1 MTNNTSA
8 LIKVAARALRPIRPT
23 RPTRPLGTTTPL
35 VRRPNGGSET
45 PAATPRQQYLP
56 GFDPKHSM
64 RGPYPSKQTPDAGA
78 HYEAQMRDNGFVRDM
93 QGNWV
98 HRNSYD
104 PTTPAGTHTSQSVT
118 TADMPT
124 RPLPPAGITAGRSA
138 AFDDAPTRPLPPA
151 GIPAERLNVYEGMP
165 PISVRPIALDVPPA
179 AFRPGSVPNANPAQ
193 SLLGH
198 LDSARKA
205 ATRSLNANRVISTVG
220 GGVVGAGLSAGLG
233 TWLGHGY
240 QNGAGNGQNQ
250 PVMQPQPV
258 TTMPQPT
265 YPTYPY
271 VTGPTPRSITL
282 PQM

>member
-35 VRRPNGGSET
+35 VRRSNGGSAT
-45 PAATPRQQYLP
+45 PATPRQQYLP

-104 PTTPAGTHTSQSVT
+104 PTTPAGTPTSQSVA
-118 TADMPT
+118 TADM
-124 RPLPPAGITAGRSA
+124 
-138 AFDDAPTRPLPPA
+138 PTRPLPPA

-165 PISVRPIALDVPPA
+165 PISVRPIALDTPA
-179 AFRPGSVPNANPAQ
+179 LRPGSVPNASPTQNLRAR
-193 SLLGH
+193 
-198 LDSARKA
+198 LDSARRA
-205 ATRSLNANRVISTVG
+205 ATHSLNANRVISTA
-220 GGVVGAGLSAGLG
+220 GAGLVGAGLG

-250 PVMQPQPV
+250 PVVQPQPV
-258 TTMPQPT
+258 TTIPQPT
-265 YPTYPY
+265 YPTYPSI
-271 VTGPTPRSITL
+271 TGPTPRSITL